1 MKQDKREFSKRMSL
15 SVGQELGSCA
25 KMKGVLLIVAQ
36 ASHLK
41 VTGGKTVC
49 GDKFRGLAEDSG
61 ASSQIISFVL
71 TK

>member
-36 ASHLK
+36 ASHL
-41 VTGGKTVC
+41 
-49 GDKFRGLAEDSG
+49 
-61 ASSQIISFVL
+61 
-71 TK
+71 